1 MRPALAS
8 LTGSKSQSSK
18 SQSARGN
25 PLTGTKERPPVSDEN
40 EPPLGQLSTHGG
52 DKVSTKKKKRSSGTA
67 SKRAGGGKPLPSSR
81 SLPPSQ
87 RSFAT
92 DETEPLNSSR
102 LLSSSRSLAV
112 IDELA
117 AEAELAEAELAED
130 ELSRSEAQLQSRD
143 EALLEQLEA
152 IRVRFVAAAAREEA
166 LEAAEAAL
174 REAQARLRV
183 QPPNP
188 LLAAV
193 SAARLRS
200 RSGSRRCAGAVRA
213 RASGRSSLS
222 TGADP
227 SGTPPTHRGQTRL
240 AGFGGAA

>member
-1 MRPALAS
+1 MALAS

-25 PLTGTKERPPVSDEN
+25 PLTSTKERPPVSDEN

-143 EALLEQLEA
+143 EALLKQLEA
-152 IRVRFVAAAAREEA
+152 IRVRRSVPDSWIMLTIREG
-166 LEAAEAAL
+166 
-174 REAQARLRV
+174 RNRQVRRMT
-183 QPPNP
+183 
-188 LLAAV
+188 AAV
-193 SAARLRS
+193 GHPTLRLV
-200 RSGSRRCAGAVRA
+200 RRAIGEWTMD
-213 RASGRSSLS
+213 G
-222 TGADP
+222 
-227 SGTPPTHRGQTRL
+227 L
-240 AGFGGAA
+240 APGVWREVEG